1 MSEGGENI
9 GRDQLARIAMR
20 VWLLE
25 PRVTGF
31 QERPGGIVID
41 VTIPYTSDRLTAIQE
56 VATLLKHG
64 DVLARALLAPETE
77 ARAME
82 RAVRIIGEIVHGQ
95 KALNDSEIEVQVLRI
110 FGRAE

>member
-1 MSEGGENI
+1 MSEGGESI
-9 GRDQLARIAMR
+9 QRDQLARVALR
-20 VWLLE
+20 VALLE

-31 QERPGGIVID
+31 QERPSGIVID
-41 VTIPYTSDRLTAIQE
+41 VTIPYTSDRIGAIQE

-64 DVLARALLAPETE
+64 DVAARALLAPESE

-82 RAVRIIGEIVHGQ
+82 RAVRVIQEIVHGQ

>member
-9 GRDQLARIAMR
+9 GRDALARVALR
-20 VWLLE
+20 VSLLE
-25 PRVTGF
+25 PQVIGF
-31 QERPGGIVID
+31 TQQPGGIVID
-41 VTIPYTSDRLTAIQE
+41 VRIPYTSDRLGAILE
-56 VATLLKHG
+56 IATLLKHG
-64 DVLARALLAPETE
+64 DVAARVLSAPEFE

-82 RAVRIIGEIVHGQ
+82 RAVRVIKEIVHGQ